1 MPKSERE
8 QLRGLG
14 ETTTSDTDD
23 TAHPMLVVVTWENTG
38 HGINVQRP
46 ARFNA
51 LLERVWNEGRL

>member
-1 MPKSERE
+1 
-8 QLRGLG
+8 
-14 ETTTSDTDD
+14 
-23 TAHPMLVVVTWENTG
+23 MLVVITWENTG